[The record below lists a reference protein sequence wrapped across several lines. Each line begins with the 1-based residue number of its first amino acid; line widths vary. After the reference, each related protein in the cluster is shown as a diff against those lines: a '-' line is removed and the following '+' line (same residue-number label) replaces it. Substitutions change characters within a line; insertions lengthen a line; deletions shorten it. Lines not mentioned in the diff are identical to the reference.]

1 MRKIEGN
8 CLEPGC
14 DRPLKA
20 RHLCNTH
27 YAAQRRRGLF
37 GAAECSEEGCRGF
50 SHTKGLCNKHYL
62 LLRAREKGV
71 ETRPASNPAYYT
83 TSKGYRARKVSL
95 GSRNKV
101 RYEWEHR
108 NVMAEYIGRELL
120 PDEEVHHINGV
131 RDDNRIENLELWS
144 TKQPKGQRVEDKL
157 DWAYEMIRRYAPD
170 EVRDQL
176 LGPCYTR

>member
-1 MRKIEGN
+1 
-8 CLEPGC
+8 
-14 DRPLKA
+14 
-20 RHLCNTH
+20 
-27 YAAQRRRGLF
+27 
-37 GAAECSEEGCRGF
+37 
-50 SHTKGLCNKHYL
+50 
-62 LLRAREKGV
+62 
-71 ETRPASNPAYYT
+71 
-83 TSKGYRARKVSL
+83 
-95 GSRNKV
+95 
-101 RYEWEHR
+101 
-108 NVMAEYIGRELL
+108 MAEYIGRELL